1 MFLSTCLVQSEQ
13 NFLKGFAL
21 INKGDAELSK
31 LLKVSRVSV
40 TRWRTGQ
47 RYPKFDEIIEYE
59 EKLGFP
65 FECFIS
71 RNPDLEIIKDKIE
84 AQLKAVKKAIKERE
98 ENAHT
103 V

>member
-1 MFLSTCLVQSEQ
+1 LV
-13 NFLKGFAL
+13 K
-21 INKGDAELSK
+21 KGDAELSE
-31 LLKVSRVSV
+31 LLGVSRVSV

-71 RNPDLEIIKDKIE
+71 RNPNLEAIKDKLE
-84 AQLKAVKKAIKERE
+84 AQVKAVKKAIKD
-98 ENAHT
+98 NKKLT
-103 V
+103 N

>member
-1 MFLSTCLVQSEQ
+1 MLISTYSVQSKQ

-21 INKGDAELSK
+21 INKGDAELSE
-31 LLKVSRVSV
+31 LLGVSRVSV

-47 RYPKFDEIIEYE
+47 RYPKFDEIVEYE

-71 RNPDLEIIKDKIE
+71 REPNLEAIKDKLE

-98 ENAHT
+98 ENE
-103 V
+103 VL